1 MAPVNPNANEYRS
14 VIGLDNVYIAEVTQ
28 DDASGY
34 VADTP
39 EYLAPVAEATHKPS
53 VSTETQYADNQAFD
67 VISSQGETVIEVD
80 MTAIPPEML
89 AKITGEEFDAAT
101 GRVFDSGNAEPPFI
115 AVMFRALKSGGGYR
129 YYSYLKC
136 RAEMPGEEAS
146 SKADKANIKRTKL
159 TLRSVGTVYQF
170 GKGKSFKRVF
180 GDTDTTNFSA
190 TGWYSQVQTPTTT
203 TPSALSLSSSSPA
216 DGATGV
222 VVSVSP
228 TLTFNNALVNEAV
241 NMVVLTKADGT
252 QAAAAVS
259 LDTAKKVIT
268 VNPTVDMDA
277 STVYL
282 LTYAVKDIYGQT
294 LSGVIN
300 FTTA

>member
-1 MAPVNPNANEYRS
+1 MTPVNPNAKEYRS
-14 VIGLDNVYIAEVTQ
+14 VIGLGSVYIAEVTQ
-28 DDASGY
+28 DDALGY
-34 VADTP
+34 AADTP

-53 VSTETQYADNQAFD
+53 VSTETQYADDQAFD
-67 VISSQGETVIEVD
+67 VMSSQGETVIEVD

-89 AKITGEEFDAAT
+89 AKLTGEEFDAVS
-101 GRVFDSGNAEPPFI
+101 GRVFDSGNAEPPFL

-146 SKADKANIKRTKL
+146 TKADKANPKRTKL
-159 TLRSVGTVYQF
+159 TLRAVGTIYQF
-170 GKGKSFKRVF
+170 AKGKSFKRVF
-180 GDTDTTNFSA
+180 GDSDTTNFNA
-190 TGWYSQVQTPTTT
+190 AGWFSQVQTPVSSA
-203 TPSALSLSSSSPA
+203 PSALTLSSSSPA

-228 TLTFNNALVNEAV
+228 TLTFNNALVNGAV

-252 QAAAAVS
+252 QAAAAIS
-259 LDTAKKVIT
+259 LDTAKKVVT
-268 VNPTVDMDA
+268 VNPSVDMGA

-294 LSGVIN
+294 LSGVVN